1 MNGVLSHLPLSIPQ
15 CGELTT
21 IQKNYSSLLFA
32 RLFLSWCMCMYM
44 CCVVA
49 GQRSWGSVVI

>member
-1 MNGVLSHLPLSIPQ
+1 MNGVLSHHPLSIPQ

-44 CCVVA
+44 CLCGGRA
-49 GQRSWGSVVI
+49 EKLG